1 MLALLTLLAQTSGG
15 ISPQDVGI
23 IIAAVLGA
31 LGIGA
36 VGGNKI
42 ANAKRVSVSMEE
54 QFVSRREFDAINAQN
69 STAITRLEGIILR
82 GADRVEEKHLELL
95 ATIER
100 AAKTGTD
107 GRVALWNELNAQGK
121 RLAAT
126 EAHVDVAA
134 RLERITTELLKKPSR
149 G

>member
-1 MLALLTLLAQTSGG
+1 MFALLTLLLAQTSGG

-82 GADRVEEKHLELL
+82 GADRGY
-95 ATIER
+95 R
-100 AAKTGTD
+100 
-107 GRVALWNELNAQGK
+107 
-121 RLAAT
+121 
-126 EAHVDVAA
+126 
-134 RLERITTELLKKPSR
+134 
-149 G
+149 